1 MSYLFIALLSLL
13 FGVGIFFTRER
24 AARWIKYAFL
34 FIGAVGVACGSLGFA
49 LKYYRPTLVYS
60 TRAYM
65 DHYRTL
71 LGGVVMG
78 ALVVLGIYGLT
89 ARASKQHDR
98 SNQSLQPTAGRRTE
112 RPKDEL

>member
-1 MSYLFIALLSLL
+1 MPTPMSYLFIALLSLL

-49 LKYYRPTLVYS
+49 LEYYRPTLVYS

-71 LGGVVMG
+71 LGGVSLG
-78 ALVVLGIYGLT
+78 ALVVLGIYGLGP
-89 ARASKQHDR
+89 RGVHE
-98 SNQSLQPTAGRRTE
+98 NGRGTQIL
-112 RPKDEL
+112 PV

>member
-1 MSYLFIALLSLL
+1 MSYLFIAFLSLL

-49 LKYYRPTLVYS
+49 LEYYRPTLVYS

-71 LGGVVMG
+71 LGGVAMG
-78 ALVVLGIYGLT
+78 ALVVLGIYGLA

-98 SNQSLQPTAGRRTE
+98 SNQSLQPTAGRGTE
-112 RPKDEL
+112 RLKDEL

>member
-49 LKYYRPTLVYS
+49 LEYYRPTLVYS

-71 LGGVVMG
+71 LGGVAMG
-78 ALVVLGIYGLT
+78 ALVVLGIYGLA
-89 ARASKQHDR
+89 ARASKQ
-98 SNQSLQPTAGRRTE
+98 T
-112 RPKDEL
+112 